1 MARSNDPDSAGS
13 QFFIVLGD
21 ASNLNGE
28 YAAFGKVI
36 DGWKNIKNIE
46 KIEKVS
52 DETSGKLEHNLII
65 KKAIVDLNGKEY
77 PEPEKV

>member
-28 YAAFGKVI
+28 YASFGKVI
-36 DGWKNIKNIE
+36 DGWKNVKNIE
-46 KIEKVS
+46 QNEKVS
-52 DETSGKLEHNLII
+52 DDTTGKLEHNLII
-65 KKAIVDLNGKEY
+65 KKAVVDLNGKDY
-77 PEPEKV
+77 AEPEKA